1 MGLVHDLRHVLAD
14 FKIQFIEEL
23 DIASA
28 VVEDFLLPGFQ
39 VLASDDEVPYVILYG
54 LVRQDGSLVDD
65 TEEVFAIKKGFAGL
79 VVHDTLAGLVGLHL
93 ACCIVEQLGG
103 LFLLAGHALGYLH
116 FRRNGNSDIR
126 VLAVLGHDYVTVKIP
141 VITVAQPLPFGV

>member
-14 FKIQFIEEL
+14 FKVQFIEKL
-23 DIASA
+23 DVASA

-65 TEEVFAIKKGFAGL
+65 TEEVFAVEKGFAGL
-79 VVHDTLAGLVGLHL
+79 VVHYALAGLVGLHL
-93 ACCIVEQLGG
+93 TCCIV
-103 LFLLAGHALGYLH
+103 
-116 FRRNGNSDIR
+116 
-126 VLAVLGHDYVTVKIP
+126 
-141 VITVAQPLPFGV
+141 